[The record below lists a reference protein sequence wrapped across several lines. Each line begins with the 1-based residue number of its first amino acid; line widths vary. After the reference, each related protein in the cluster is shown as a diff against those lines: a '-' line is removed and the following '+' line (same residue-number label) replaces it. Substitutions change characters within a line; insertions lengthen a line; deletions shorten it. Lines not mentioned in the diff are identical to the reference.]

1 MTYMPPPPP
10 AKPRNNLRTI
20 LIVVGIVLVLCCG
33 GAVAGGFFLFR
44 TVSDAMG
51 PAQASAKA
59 YTDAIVAENYPA
71 AYGHLCA
78 KVRNEMSQAAFAD
91 AIKKTFD
98 VESYSVTGTNVT
110 TMNGRTTAT
119 VTLRATLSDGTTR
132 TQIYPMV
139 QEDGSWKVCQ

>member
-44 TVSDAMG
+44 TVSDAIG
-51 PAQASAKA
+51 PVQDGAKA
-59 YTDAIVAENYPA
+59 YADAIVAENYPA
-71 AYGHLCA
+71 AYGHLC
-78 KVRNEMSQAAFAD
+78 KRMRDVIPQETFAAGT
-91 AIKKTFD
+91 KKSFD
-98 VESYSVTGTNVT
+98 IESYSVTGTNVST
-110 TMNGRTTAT
+110 VNGRTTAT
-119 VTLRATLSDGTTR
+119 VTMRVTLSDGLSR
-132 TQIYPMV
+132 TQIFPMV